1 MEGGVSLMRK
11 ASRILMVAL
20 AIVIFVAG
28 IYITGCTKKPSEEQ
42 LQALRE
48 QEKAAL
54 SAEELLDNK
63 RREKADLEK
72 QLATKKA
79 TLTDLKNEKE
89 EVKKH
94 LENMESN

>member
-1 MEGGVSLMRK
+1 MRK
-11 ASRILMVAL
+11 ASRVLMVLL
-20 AIVIFVAG
+20 AIAIFAVSL
-28 IYITGCTKKPSEEQ
+28 YITGCAKKPTEEQ

-54 SAEELLDNK
+54 AAEELLDKK

-89 EVKKH
+89 EVKKR
-94 LENMESN
+94 LESMEGN